1 MYVYVVTRPF
11 ITIQD
16 GSLAHFL
23 RDVVRFGYLR
33 RHTCSTKSNLGYAF
47 NEGFAEFW
55 AGECS
60 YRSTFG
66 SSRTDYTIEGNVAN
80 ALRNLKRLCRLS
92 DGQMVDVLRRNRGK
106 IHSFQDFKRL
116 TRC

>member
-1 MYVYVVTRPF
+1 MYVVTRPS

-33 RHTCSTKSNLGYAF
+33 SHTCSTTSNLGYAF

-55 AGECS
+55 ADECRYPS
-60 YRSTFG
+60 SFG
-66 SSRTDYTIEGNVAN
+66 SSPTDYTIEGNVAN
-80 ALRNLKRLCRLS
+80 ALRNLKRSCGLS
-92 DGQMVDVLRRNRGK
+92 DRQMVDVLRRNAQR
-106 IHSFQDFKRL
+106 IHSFQDFQRL
-116 TRC
+116 SGC